1 MTSNFADALP
11 PDELLAFLSPA
22 QQAAFTSTLSDPD
35 RINALVTQELET
47 EQPWWIDDDEE
58 EDFDEEEEKFDE
70 NARRPPMLEAALL
83 PSIPLHEGGRPKASP
98 TLVYNI
104 VAVL

>member
-1 MTSNFADALP
+1 M
-11 PDELLAFLSPA
+11 
-22 QQAAFTSTLSDPD
+22 SDPD

-47 EQPWWIDDDEE
+47 EQPWWIDDQEE
-58 EDFDEEEEKFDE
+58 EDFDEEEEKLDQS
-70 NARRPPMLEAALL
+70 ARRPPMLEVASL
-83 PSIPLHEGGRPKASP
+83 PVLPLDAEGKPKPSP

>member
-1 MTSNFADALP
+1 MTSNFVDALP

-35 RINALVTQELET
+35 RINALVSQELET
-47 EQPWWIDDDEE
+47 EQPWWIDDEEE
-58 EDFDEEEEKFDE
+58 EDFDEEEEKLDQS
-70 NARRPPMLEAALL
+70 ARRPPMLEAASL
-83 PSIPLHEGGRPKASP
+83 PALPLDDGGKPKPSP

>member
-1 MTSNFADALP
+1 LTSTFADALP

-22 QQAAFTSTLSDPD
+22 QQAAFTSTLADPD

-58 EDFDEEEEKFDE
+58 EDSDEEEKKLDE
-70 NARRPPMLEAALL
+70 SARRPPMLEAALL
-83 PSIPLHEGGRPKASP
+83 PLIPLDEGGRPKASP